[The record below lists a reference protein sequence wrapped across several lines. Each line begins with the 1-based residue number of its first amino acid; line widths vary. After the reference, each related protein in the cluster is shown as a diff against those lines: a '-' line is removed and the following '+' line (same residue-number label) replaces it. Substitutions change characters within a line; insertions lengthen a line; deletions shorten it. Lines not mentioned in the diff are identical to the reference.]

1 MCNQQ
6 PLRWADKK
14 EEDSNIGK
22 PIITPFNDILSSF
35 DLAKAF
41 ITCNV
46 CAGEQKKKKNRIGMG
61 RTCVGLNYQNPNFV
75 ITESKAG

>member
-22 PIITPFNDILSSF
+22 PIIMPFNDILSSF

-46 CAGEQKKKKNRIGMG
+46 CAGDQKKKQDWDG
-61 RTCVGLNYQNPNFV
+61 QNLCRL
-75 ITESKAG
+75 ELSKSKLCNH